1 MFTKLKLSKNFTIF
15 TSTITNIDNSLLV
28 KDLVYNCDISK
39 KTISHEKSPGV
50 QSRIYIV
57 SKNIEDIRSEI
68 LKKVISHFKLKED
81 HLISYDDW
89 VFISEN
95 TNTQTNY
102 HNHLSEGNL
111 NLIKEPPQWSIVYY
125 AEMPNNLQGKDGF
138 LSFLT
143 KDKKEVSVLPVENQV
158 IMFPSDALHKPE
170 LNKNSTNKRVVYAA
184 NIAILDR
191 NKKYVKNTKTLL

>member
-1 MFTKLKLSKNFTIF
+1 MFTKLKLSKDFTIF

-50 QSRIYIV
+50 QSKICVV
-57 SKNIEDIRSEI
+57 SKNIEDIRNEI
-68 LKKVISHFKLKED
+68 LKKVILHFKLKENY
-81 HLISYDDW
+81 LISYDDW

-95 TNTQTNY
+95 TNNQSNY
-102 HNHLSEGNL
+102 HDHLSEGNL
-111 NLIKEPPQWSIVYY
+111 KLVKEPPQWSIVYY
-125 AEMPNNLQGKDGF
+125 AEMPNNLQGNDGF
-138 LSFLT
+138 LYFLT
-143 KDKKEVSVLPVENQV
+143 KDKKEVSILPLENQV
-158 IMFPSDALHKPE
+158 IMFPSNVLHRPE

>member
-50 QSRIYIV
+50 QSKICVV
-57 SKNIEDIRSEI
+57 SKNIEDIRNEI
-68 LKKVISHFKLKED
+68 LKKVILHFKLKENY
-81 HLISYDDW
+81 LISYDDW

-95 TNTQTNY
+95 TNNQSNY
-102 HNHLSEGNL
+102 HDHLSEGNL
-111 NLIKEPPQWSIVYY
+111 KLVKEPPQWSIVYY
-125 AEMPNNLQGKDGF
+125 AEMPNNLEGKDGF

-158 IMFPSDALHKPE
+158 IMFPSDVLHRPE

>member
-1 MFTKLKLSKNFTIF
+1 
-15 TSTITNIDNSLLV
+15 
-28 KDLVYNCDISK
+28 
-39 KTISHEKSPGV
+39 
-50 QSRIYIV
+50 
-57 SKNIEDIRSEI
+57 
-68 LKKVISHFKLKED
+68 LKENY
-81 HLISYDDW
+81 LISYDDW

-95 TNTQTNY
+95 TNNQSNY
-102 HNHLSEGNL
+102 HDHLSEGNL
-111 NLIKEPPQWSIVYY
+111 KLVKEPPQWSIVYY

-143 KDKKEVSVLPVENQV
+143 KDKKEVSILPLENQV
-158 IMFPSDALHKPE
+158 IMFPSNVLHRPE